1 MLKPD
6 IFTCVSLS
14 LGFEFGSGSKPK
26 TKTQRDQDSEFNSIN
41 FGVEIKKC
49 LKFLHMYDPFLFT
62 IFLLSFR
69 VYDALGMTIFNGN
82 SSESKHGRAESGQ

>member
-1 MLKPD
+1 MLERRKMFKKNMSKNLYFLQFFYCKKFVKTLLKPD

-49 LKFLHMYDPFLFT
+49 LKFLSHKKFW
-62 IFLLSFR
+62 
-69 VYDALGMTIFNGN
+69 V
-82 SSESKHGRAESGQ
+82 